1 MKLTNEQYFMLTS
14 ILANLIMTDIQDE
27 DLKLEVEGI
36 CGDIQELLEKSGKLS
51 IDQLADT
58 ITDIQNDPELDA
70 GLDEEEL
77 EEIVSDGSLEDSV
90 VEILEN

>member
-27 DLKLEVEGI
+27 DLKLEIEGI

-77 EEIVSDGSLEDSV
+77 EEIVNDGSLEDSV

>member
-27 DLKLEVEGI
+27 DLKLEIEGI

-77 EEIVSDGSLEDSV
+77 EEIVNDGSLEDSV
-90 VEILEN
+90 VEILES

>member
-14 ILANLIMTDIQDE
+14 ILANLIMVDIQDE
-27 DLKLEVEGI
+27 ELKSELEGI
-36 CGDIQELLEKSGKLS
+36 CGDIQDLLEKSGKLS

-70 GLDEEEL
+70 GLDEEEI
-77 EEIVSDGSLEDSV
+77 EEIVNDGSLEDSV